1 MCGSAQSSALGVP
14 PVPGAGVTW
23 GLIGLGLGVFVVLV
37 AGLSIAAAIVFL
49 VGEDNLAWG
58 AVLGSLALGSVM
70 LGVSGFIAGAGRG
83 FALQPLGLSVSVPS
97 PVRAFSC
104 AALALGGSLG
114 FTAAYSWVVT
124 TLDFAVLVP
133 PDIPLELVL
142 PGPAA
147 LLTIAALAFWTPL
160 TEEVFFRGFV
170 FGGLAER
177 FGFVWASIA
186 SAVVFSL
193 FHADPGVLL
202 PIFVTGLL
210 LAWLYRQTRSLWPA
224 IAAHAAQ
231 NGIALSATVWFQ

>member
-1 MCGSAQSSALGVP
+1 MWLG
-14 PVPGAGVTW
+14 
-23 GLIGLGLGVFVVLV
+23 IGLFVVLV
-37 AGLSIAAAIVFL
+37 AGLSIAAAIVFVL
-49 VGEDNLAWG
+49 GEDNLAWG
-58 AVLGSLALGSVM
+58 AVLGSLALGLVM
-70 LGVSGFIAGAGRG
+70 LGTSGFIAGAGCG
-83 FALQPLGLSVSVPS
+83 FALRPLGLSAFVPS
-97 PVRAFSC
+97 PVRAFSY

-114 FTAAYSWVVT
+114 FTATYSWVVT
-124 TLDFAVLVP
+124 TLEIAVLVP

-147 LLTIAALAFWTPL
+147 LLTIAALACWTPL

-170 FGGLAER
+170 FGGLSER

-224 IAAHAAQ
+224 VAAHAAQ
-231 NGIALSATVWFQ
+231 NAIALSSTVWL

>member
-1 MCGSAQSSALGVP
+1 MCGSAQPAD
-14 PVPGAGVTW
+14 PGGLPGPGSGATW
-23 GLIGLGLGVFVVLV
+23 GLMWLGIGLFVVLA
-37 AGLSIAAAIVFL
+37 AGLSIAAAIVFVL
-49 VGEDNLAWG
+49 GEENLAWG
-58 AVLGSLALGSVM
+58 AVLGSLALGLVM
-70 LGVSGFIAGAGRG
+70 LGTSGFIAGAGQR
-83 FALQPLGLSVSVPS
+83 FALRPLGLSDSVAS
-97 PVRAFSC
+97 PVRAFSY

-124 TLDFAVLVP
+124 TLGFAVLVP

-160 TEEVFFRGFV
+160 TEEVFFRGLV

-177 FGFVWASIA
+177 FGFVWASLG

-210 LAWLYRQTRSLWPA
+210 LACLYRQTRSLWPA
-224 IAAHAAQ
+224 VAAHAAQ
-231 NGIALSATVWFQ
+231 NGIALSATVWLQ

>member
-1 MCGSAQSSALGVP
+1 MCGSAQSAFPGSP
-14 PVPGAGVTW
+14 PGPGSGAAW
-23 GLIGLGLGVFVVLV
+23 GLIGLGIGLLVVLV
-37 AGLSIAAAIVFL
+37 AGLSTAAAIVL
-49 VGEDNLAWG
+49 VLGEDNLAWG
-58 AVLGSLALGSVM
+58 AVLGSLALGLVM
-70 LGVSGFIAGAGRG
+70 LGASGFIAGAGRG
-83 FALQPLGLSVSVPS
+83 FALRPLGLSASVPS
-97 PVRAFSC
+97 PVRAFSYG
-104 AALALGGSLG
+104 ALALGGSLG

-177 FGFVWASIA
+177 FGFVWAAFA

-224 IAAHAAQ
+224 VAAHAAQ
-231 NGIALSATVWFQ
+231 NAIALSATVWLQ

>member
-1 MCGSAQSSALGVP
+1 MCGSAQSARPGCP
-14 PVPGAGVTW
+14 PGSGSGATW
-23 GLIGLGLGVFVVLV
+23 GLMWMGIGLLVVLV
-37 AGLSIAAAIVFL
+37 AGLSIAAAIVFIL
-49 VGEDNLAWG
+49 GDGNLAWG
-58 AVLGSLALGSVM
+58 AVLGSLALGVVM
-70 LGVSGFIAGAGRG
+70 LGASGFIAGAGHG
-83 FALQPLGLSVSVPS
+83 FALRPLGLSLSVSS
-97 PVRAFSC
+97 PIRAFAY

-114 FTAAYSWVVT
+114 FTAGYSWVVT

-133 PDIPLELVL
+133 PDIPPGLVL

-160 TEEVFFRGFV
+160 TEEAFFRGFV

-177 FGFVWASIA
+177 FGFIPASLA
-186 SAVVFSL
+186 SAAVFSL

-224 IAAHAAQ
+224 VAAHAAQ
-231 NGIALSATVWFQ
+231 NGIALSATLWFQ

>member
-1 MCGSAQSSALGVP
+1 MCGSPQSVFPGSP
-14 PVPGAGVTW
+14 PAPGSGASW
-23 GLIGLGLGVFVVLV
+23 GLMWLGIGLFIVLV
-37 AGLSIAAAIVFL
+37 AGLSIAAAIVL
-49 VGEDNLAWG
+49 VLGEDNLAWG
-58 AVLGSLALGSVM
+58 AVLGSLALGLVM
-70 LGVSGFIAGAGRG
+70 LGTSGFIAGAGQG
-83 FALQPLGLSVSVPS
+83 FALRPLGLSGSVAS
-97 PVRAFSC
+97 PVRAFFC
-104 AALALGGSLG
+104 GGLALGGSLG
-114 FTAAYSWVVT
+114 FTAAYSWIVT
-124 TLDFAVLVP
+124 TLDIAVLVP

-147 LLTIAALAFWTPL
+147 LLTIAALACWTPL

-186 SAVVFSL
+186 SAAVFSL

-224 IAAHAAQ
+224 VAAHAAQ
-231 NGIALSATVWFQ
+231 NGIALSATVWL